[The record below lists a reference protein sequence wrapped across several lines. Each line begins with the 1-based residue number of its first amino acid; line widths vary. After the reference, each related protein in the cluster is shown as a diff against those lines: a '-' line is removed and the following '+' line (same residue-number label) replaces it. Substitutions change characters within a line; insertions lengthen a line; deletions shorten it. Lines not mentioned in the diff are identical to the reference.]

1 VNRLR
6 RVMARIYDG
15 SVVIGWRAARWPWET
30 AEWWARARRLAWQG
44 ALGWAAWQITGH
56 YPGTRWL
63 AVIVYCWW
71 AYRLGS
77 PAPLRGEEPEDEPLV
92 ELDEPGLDDDLD
104 HELAVEGVRAAI
116 LPRIRALIGDG
127 TGVHLDTLH
136 RLLIAE
142 GQLPDWYELSELRR
156 KLVAAGI
163 PVRASLKVAGVVR
176 IGVHRD
182 DLPGPSPTAP

>member
-1 VNRLR
+1 
-6 RVMARIYDG
+6 MARIYDG
-15 SVVIGWRAARWPWET
+15 SVVIGGRVARWPWET
-30 AEWWARARRLAWQG
+30 AEWWGRARRLAWQG

-71 AYRLGS
+71 AYRLGT
-77 PAPLRGEEPEDEPLV
+77 PAPVRGDEPDGEPLV
-92 ELDEPGLDDDLD
+92 EPTEPEPDDDLD

-136 RLLIAE
+136 RLLVAE
-142 GQLPDWYELSELRR
+142 GELPDWYELSELRR

-182 DLPGPSPTAP
+182 DLPDPSPTGL